1 VTKCKLKN
9 TVKDD
14 RSMIV
19 VMICFFDGIVKQEG
33 QYETRKQKRDF
44 CCVFGL
50 WCFSKNL
57 YNSGSS
63 NNSSL
68 NV

>member
-19 VMICFFDGIVKQEG
+19 VMICFFDGIVSKKDS
-33 QYETRKQKRDF
+33 TRKQKRDF
-44 CCVFGL
+44 CCVFGVMVFFEKTVQQ
-50 WCFSKNL
+50 W
-57 YNSGSS
+57 
-63 NNSSL
+63 
-68 NV
+68 